1 MNLDRDDLD
10 SNCWDCGDDAT
21 TWVEMADGLRR
32 YFCTDC
38 VSDIFRHTKDAD
50 DLDDHP
56 RCAHCR
62 SCGRL
67 TLREF
72 CPVNTCPECQSDG
85 HAEEYIEAISDAADE
100 FSEAQTELTD
110 EDGVVVVDD
119 E

>member
-1 MNLDRDDLD
+1 MELERDDLD
-10 SNCWDCGDDAT
+10 SNCWDCRNDAT
-21 TWVEMADGLRR
+21 TWVEMTDGLRR

-38 VSDIFRHTKDAD
+38 VSDIFRHGKDAE

-72 CPVNTCPECQSDG
+72 CPVNTCCECQTDG
-85 HAEEYIEAISDAADE
+85 DEEEYVEAIENAANE
-100 FSEAQTELTD
+100 FSEAETKLTD
-110 EDGVVVVDD
+110 EDGIVVED